1 MGQQSMSEL
10 EGFYVAKKTE
20 LEILYPEK
28 RIPTNMGWIE
38 VRPFTL
44 GMIGKLGG
52 VLGDIGSAIKFTDG
66 RVEIDFAVLL
76 YLLGRDEAQ
85 ALKTVLKAAS
95 NIEDEQFEGLDAE
108 SSIELL
114 SKVWEVSL
122 NPFFMRLGDRLAK
135 KTPATPPPDSSL
147 SLSEP
152 DSVEPK
158 LTA

>member
-1 MGQQSMSEL
+1 M
-10 EGFYVAKKTE
+10 AKKSE

-44 GMIGKLGG
+44 GMIGRLGG

-66 RVEIDFAVLL
+66 RTEIDFAVLL

-85 ALKTVLKAAS
+85 ALRTVLKAAS
-95 NIEDEQFEGLDAE
+95 DINDEQLENLDAD

-114 SKVWEVSL
+114 SKVWEISL
-122 NPFFMRLGDRLAK
+122 NPFFKKLGDRLVK
-135 KTPATPPPDSSL
+135 KPPETPPPESSL
-147 SLSEP
+147 NSLGQ
-152 DSVEPK
+152 DSVGQK